1 MAITRVISDEEA
13 QTARVSRWE
22 LPDVRRNAG
31 DKGHALDQR
40 DEDKVEIQRLP
51 TAEEMEAIRQ
61 AARDEGYAEGRREGY
76 DQGFERGETDARQRW
91 EQQSGELADQLT
103 SLRQMLEA
111 LAKPMEVVDDA
122 VEGELTRLSLAVA
135 RHVVHRELQTQ
146 PGEVMAVIREA
157 VALLPLSA
165 RKVRVHVC
173 PEDYRFLSE
182 RLGEADRG
190 AWELVED
197 AAVQRG
203 GCDVRSES
211 SRVDATLD
219 RRLNQLASQLLGG
232 IRDDDEAGGNRGE

>member
-1 MAITRVISDEEA
+1 MATTRVISDEEA
-13 QTARVSRWE
+13 RSARVSRWE
-22 LPDVRRNAG
+22 LPEVRQRAG
-31 DKGHALDQR
+31 DRSRGTGREAGGGVD
-40 DEDKVEIQRLP
+40 IQRLP

-61 AARDEGYAEGRREGY
+61 AARDEGYAEGRQEGY
-76 DQGFERGETDARQRW
+76 AQGLKQGEAEGRDRW
-91 EQQSGELADQLT
+91 ERQSQMLAGQLE
-103 SLRQMLEA
+103 SLRHMLDA
-111 LAKPMEVVDDA
+111 LATPMALVDEA
-122 VEGELTRLSLAVA
+122 VEGELTRLALAVA
-135 RHVVHRELQTQ
+135 RQVVHRELQTQ

-157 VALLPLSA
+157 VALLPMSA
-165 RKVRVHVC
+165 RQVRVHVN

-182 RLGEADRG
+182 RFGDADHG

-232 IRDDDEAGGNRGE
+232 IRDDDDVRETPR